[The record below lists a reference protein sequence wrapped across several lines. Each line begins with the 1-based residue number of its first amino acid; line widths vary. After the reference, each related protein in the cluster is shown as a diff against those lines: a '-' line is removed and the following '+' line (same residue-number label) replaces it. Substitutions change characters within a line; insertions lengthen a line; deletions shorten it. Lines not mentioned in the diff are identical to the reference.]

1 MDVKKF
7 QDSRNSELDSFKK
20 QYQFLKKEYS
30 DALSAAIKETD
41 PAQQLVL
48 ISRVQQVNGNL
59 AEELHSIIN
68 VLNKGSTG
76 FDAKELD
83 DLTADLIKYQKD
95 YAEIEKSKDKVATLK
110 LIRDRTAEQLKS
122 ATFMYYVYIAI
133 LVVLSF
139 YVGYLVLT
147 TTWAQTIS
155 RMFTSSTN
163 RL

>member
-7 QDSRNSELDSFKK
+7 Q
-20 QYQFLKKEYS
+20 EYS

>member
-20 QYQFLKKEYS
+20 QYDFLKKEYS
-30 DALSAAIKETD
+30 DALMSAIKETD
-41 PAQQLVL
+41 PSQQLIL
-48 ISRVQQVNGNL
+48 IGRVQEINGNL
-59 AEELHSIIN
+59 AKELHSIIN

-110 LIRDRTAEQLKS
+110 LIRERTAEKLKT
-122 ATFMYYVYIAI
+122 ATFMYYVYIAV
-133 LVVLSF
+133 LVALSF

-147 TTWAQTIS
+147 TTWAQNIS
-155 RMFTSSTN
+155 KMFTSTTSQ
-163 RL
+163 L

>member
-30 DALSAAIKETD
+30 GALSSAVNETD
-41 PAQQLVL
+41 PAQQQIL
-48 ISRVQQVNGNL
+48 ISRVQQVNGQL
-59 AEELHSIIN
+59 AEELHGIIH
-68 VLNKGSTG
+68 VLHKGSAG
-76 FDAKELD
+76 FEAKELD

-95 YAEIEKSKDKVATLK
+95 YAEIEKSKDRVATLK
-110 LIRDRTAEQLKS
+110 LIRDRTADNLNT
-122 ATFMYYVYIAI
+122 ATFMYYVYVAI

-147 TTWAQTIS
+147 TTWSQTFS
-155 RMFTSSTN
+155 RIIRSS
-163 RL
+163 RSLL